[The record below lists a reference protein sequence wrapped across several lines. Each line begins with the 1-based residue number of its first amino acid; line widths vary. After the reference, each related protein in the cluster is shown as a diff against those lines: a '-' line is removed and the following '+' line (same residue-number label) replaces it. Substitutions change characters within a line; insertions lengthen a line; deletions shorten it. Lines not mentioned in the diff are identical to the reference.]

1 MNPGTA
7 GNAGTGTRTA
17 TAARFVAT
25 HSVLSLNARH
35 PLVAKS
41 LADAQE
47 MHRTVMSG
55 FRGWVEDGDP
65 DARSQ
70 MGVLSTWSVDL
81 KAAALVL
88 VVQSRIPGDWAR
100 IPRAAFTAPPH
111 IITVDRTFKAGEAV
125 GFRTVVN
132 PTHSRPPGKPAEEKA
147 RGTRTAH
154 TTPEHVKRW
163 FARRLQADGDP
174 ATAEDGVVRIGATA
188 DPDGLGIRMLP
199 TLSSAHRRKPVRIGR
214 AEIRGSLTV
223 TDPETLV
230 GVLSNG
236 LGHARAYS
244 CGLILTR

>member
-1 MNPGTA
+1 MNS
-7 GNAGTGTRTA
+7 TRAST
-17 TAARFVAT
+17 ARFVAT

-41 LADAQE
+41 LVDAQE

-65 DARSQ
+65 AARSQ

-88 VVQSRIPGDWAR
+88 VVQSRVPGDWSR

-111 IITVDRTFKAGEAV
+111 IITVDRTFKAGEVV

-132 PTHSRPPGKPAEEKA
+132 PTRSKPSGKPAEEKV

-154 TTPEHVKRW
+154 TTPDHVKNW
-163 FARRLQADGDP
+163 FLRRLQADGEP
-174 ATAEDGVVRIGATA
+174 GTAEDGVVRIGATA
-188 DPDGLGIRMLP
+188 DPDTLGIRMLP
-199 TLSSAHRRKPVRIGR
+199 TVSSAHRRKPVRIGR
-214 AEIRGSLTV
+214 AEIRGTLTI
-223 TDPETLV
+223 TDPDTLATT
-230 GVLSNG
+230 LSNG